1 MEILWLSLAALL
13 LAGCGTCY
21 LHCGSVTPEE
31 GERVKLNTL
40 FSRRTLWTVGILGA
54 VLGAC
59 AVIWAC
65 RYYGNGLLHG
75 LRLLFLLEW
84 LLVIALIDLK
94 CYVIQNR
101 VLLAGLLAA
110 VLLLAVQWLLG
121 ASLTVLLRDSLL
133 GLLLG
138 LAVFGLCALLSRG
151 GMGAG
156 DVKLFALLGLL
167 LGWQG
172 CFNVILFSVL
182 GMALCGIVLMLLKRK
197 NRRSLLPMGPF
208 ALFGMVVSLL
218 LGI

>member
-13 LAGCGTCY
+13 LAGCGVCY
-21 LHCGSVTPEE
+21 LQKGSVTPDE
-31 GERVKLNTL
+31 GERKALDAL
-40 FSRRTLWTVGILGA
+40 FSRRTSLLAGILGA
-54 VLGAC
+54 VLGAA

-65 RYYGNGLLHG
+65 RHYGHGLLHG
-75 LRLLFLLEW
+75 FRLLFLLEW

-94 CYVIQNR
+94 CYIIQNR
-101 VLLAGLLAA
+101 VLLVGLAAA
-110 VLLLAVQWLLG
+110 VLLLVLQWLLG
-121 ASLTVLLRDSLL
+121 AHPGALLRDALL
-133 GLLLG
+133 GMLLG

-156 DVKLFALLGLL
+156 DVKLFALLGLF

-172 CFNVILFSVL
+172 EFNVILFSVL
-182 GMALCGIVLMLLKRK
+182 GMALSGIVLMLMKRK

-208 ALFGMVVSLL
+208 ALFGMLLALL